1 MRRLHS
7 LVVLLG
13 LLTALAIPVSA
24 AGNAPP
30 TAAAGLDQTVTS
42 GTTVYLDG
50 ANSHDPDGRIQTV
63 EWSIR
68 DPNGAT
74 VAPSCR
80 NCLQPTFTPNV
91 TGRWSVTV
99 TVTDDDGATAT
110 DTLYVTVEEA
120 RGPTLTLDGPDR
132 VVPDESTPFVVEATS
147 DGAPLRS
154 VSLYHDDTRVNSTTV
169 DGTTTLTTL
178 THTFSETGS
187 TELLAAVTDEAGYV
201 NTTTIT
207 VDPTTASAA
216 RVGDRCDE
224 GERRVYMG
232 GSIGSMCSST
242 ALIYETRNDVTM
254 VVPTGGA
261 SQDGIQLYNDE
272 QGEIVTVATGEQVQE
287 LRRENEDGVIALEDV
302 EKTYEENKDNGMY
315 SPYDQSVGNII
326 ENNEQEYEDAIEN
339 MPVSMTE
346 SGITDVDDTTGSNSQ
361 REESEESDDGNDAA
375 EDDNTTS
382 NSSGCPPVNNLVPP
396 SVRHNRMSC

>member
-1 MRRLHS
+1 M
-7 LVVLLG
+7 
-13 LLTALAIPVSA
+13 
-24 AGNAPP
+24 
-30 TAAAGLDQTVTS
+30 
-42 GTTVYLDG
+42 
-50 ANSHDPDGRIQTV
+50 
-63 EWSIR
+63 
-68 DPNGAT
+68 
-74 VAPSCR
+74 
-80 NCLQPTFTPNV
+80 
-91 TGRWSVTV
+91 
-99 TVTDDDGATAT
+99 TDDDGATAT

-120 RGPTLTLDGPDR
+120 RGPTLTLDAPNR

-242 ALIYETRNDVTM
+242 ALIYETPTDVTM

-261 SQDGIQLYNDE
+261 SQDGIQLYNSE

-287 LRRENEDGVIALEDV
+287 LRRENEDGVITLEDTRA
-302 EKTYEENKDNGMY
+302 TYEENKREGRYDDPTSTVQTDSDDTSTEPEESSSESPDSVSSR
-315 SPYDQSVGNII
+315 SPYRTGNGYHGSGT
-326 ENNEQEYEDAIEN
+326 QE
-339 MPVSMTE
+339 
-346 SGITDVDDTTGSNSQ
+346 
-361 REESEESDDGNDAA
+361 EESDESTGSDT
-375 EDDNTTS
+375 ES
-382 NSSGCPPVNNLVPP
+382 QSSSGGCRSVNGHAPT
-396 SVRHNRMSC
+396 SARHNLLSC

>member
-1 MRRLHS
+1 MRRLPS
-7 LVVLLG
+7 LVVLLV
-13 LLTALAIPVSA
+13 LLAALAIPVSA
-24 AGNAPP
+24 AGNASP

-50 ANSHDPDGRIQTV
+50 GNSRDPDGRIQTV

-91 TGRWSVTV
+91 TGRWSVTL

-120 RGPTLTLDGPDR
+120 RGPTLTLDAPDR

-242 ALIYETRNDVTM
+242 ALIYETPTDVMM

-261 SQDGIQLYNDE
+261 SQDGIQLYNSE
-272 QGEIVTVATGEQVQE
+272 QDDIVTVATGEQVQE
-287 LRRENEDGVIALEDV
+287 LRRENEDGVITLEDTRA
-302 EKTYEENKDNGMY
+302 TYEENKRDGRYDDPRNTVQANSDDDSEETDERGSESSDSVSSM
-315 SPYDQSVGNII
+315 SPYRPGNGHHGSGT
-326 ENNEQEYEDAIEN
+326 QE
-339 MPVSMTE
+339 
-346 SGITDVDDTTGSNSQ
+346 
-361 REESEESDDGNDAA
+361 EESDESTDSDT
-375 EDDNTTS
+375 ES
-382 NSSGCPPVNNLVPP
+382 QSSSGGCRSVNGHAPT
-396 SVRHNRMSC
+396 SARHNRLSC

>member
-13 LLTALAIPVSA
+13 LLAALAIPVSA

-50 ANSHDPDGRIQTV
+50 GNSRDPDGRIQTV

-120 RGPTLTLDGPDR
+120 RGPTLTLDAPDR
-132 VVPDESTPFVVEATS
+132 VVPDESTPFVVEATG

-154 VSLYHDDTRVNSTTV
+154 VSLYHEDTRVNSTTV

-232 GSIGSMCSST
+232 GSVGSMCSST

-287 LRRENEDGVIALEDV
+287 LRRENEDGVITLEDTRA
-302 EKTYEENKDNGMY
+302 TYEKNKRDGLYREPTSTVQTSLDDDSEETDDNDSEPSRGAPAN
-315 SPYDQSVGNII
+315 SPYRPGNGYHGSPT
-326 ENNEQEYEDAIEN
+326 QEDDTDESTGSD
-339 MPVSMTE
+339 TE
-346 SGITDVDDTTGSNSQ
+346 SAST
-361 REESEESDDGNDAA
+361 SDGCRSVNGLAP
-375 EDDNTTS
+375 TS
-382 NSSGCPPVNNLVPP
+382 AT
-396 SVRHNRMSC
+396 HNRLSC

>member
-1 MRRLHS
+1 M
-7 LVVLLG
+7 
-13 LLTALAIPVSA
+13 
-24 AGNAPP
+24 
-30 TAAAGLDQTVTS
+30 
-42 GTTVYLDG
+42 
-50 ANSHDPDGRIQTV
+50 
-63 EWSIR
+63 
-68 DPNGAT
+68 
-74 VAPSCR
+74 
-80 NCLQPTFTPNV
+80 
-91 TGRWSVTV
+91 
-99 TVTDDDGATAT
+99 TDDDGATAT

-120 RGPTLTLDGPDR
+120 RGPTLTLDAPDR

-242 ALIYETRNDVTM
+242 ALIYETPTDVMM

-261 SQDGIQLYNDE
+261 SQDGIQLYNSE
-272 QGEIVTVATGEQVQE
+272 QDDIVTVATGEQVQE
-287 LRRENEDGVIALEDV
+287 LRRENEDGVITLEDTRA
-302 EKTYEENKDNGMY
+302 TYEENKRDGRYDDPRNTVQANSDDDSEETDERGSESSDSVSSM
-315 SPYDQSVGNII
+315 SPYRPGNGHHGSGT
-326 ENNEQEYEDAIEN
+326 QE
-339 MPVSMTE
+339 
-346 SGITDVDDTTGSNSQ
+346 
-361 REESEESDDGNDAA
+361 EESDESTDSDT
-375 EDDNTTS
+375 ES
-382 NSSGCPPVNNLVPP
+382 QSSSGGCRSVNGHAPT
-396 SVRHNRMSC
+396 SARHNRLSC